1 MAKWSVKLSNTCSLN
16 FFEALLRHVIVKE
29 TRTKI
34 EHRHTI
40 GSKPTFVKS
49 SKGSMSQVCTK
60 SLGLGR
66 NLRPVG
72 RVDARERKREKE
84 RQSERERDILQH
96 EDRPKS
102 VISEGRGSRDC
113 GWTGNEDVVGVTSTG
128 EREKQTQSKGQRRG
142 MEGEGRRES
151 SHS

>member
-72 RVDARERKREKE
+72 CVDARERKREKE
-84 RQSERERDILQH
+84 RQRDRETFCNTGIVQNRLFL
-96 EDRPKS
+96 RT
-102 VISEGRGSRDC
+102 EGRGIVD
-113 GWTGNEDVVGVTSTG
+113 
-128 EREKQTQSKGQRRG
+128 
-142 MEGEGRRES
+142 GRATRTW
-151 SHS
+151 

>member
-1 MAKWSVKLSNTCSLN
+1 MTMWSVKLSNTCSLN

-49 SKGSMSQVCTK
+49 SKGSMSRVCTK

-66 NLRPVG
+66 NLRSVG

-84 RQSERERDILQH
+84 RQRDRH
-96 EDRPKS
+96 FAT
-102 VISEGRGSRDC
+102 RGS
-113 GWTGNEDVVGVTSTG
+113 
-128 EREKQTQSKGQRRG
+128 SKIGYF
-142 MEGEGRRES
+142 
-151 SHS
+151 

>member
-1 MAKWSVKLSNTCSLN
+1 MINIQIIYNLQILQLTFLFQSKKIHCSLLDLSQKKNQKMTKWSVKLSSTCSLN
-16 FFEALLRHVIVKE
+16 FFEALLRHIIVKE

-49 SKGSMSQVCTK
+49 SKGSMSRVCTK

-84 RQSERERDILQH
+84 RQR
-96 EDRPKS
+96 KS
-102 VISEGRGSRDC
+102 HFATRGS
-113 GWTGNEDVVGVTSTG
+113 
-128 EREKQTQSKGQRRG
+128 SKIG
-142 MEGEGRRES
+142 
-151 SHS
+151 HF